1 MKKIIKLG
9 NEHYILATSALAD
22 DRTRVLKHGETFA
35 VFNRYGDIQPIGLKE
50 QGIYHE
56 GTRFLSRMEL
66 LLGNSHPFLL
76 SSTIRQD
83 NTLLAVDLT
92 NPDYDLDEAI
102 SIPRGTIYLSRVKLL
117 WQACCHERLRV
128 TNFSRDPVAVS
139 FSLQFEAD
147 FADIFEVRGEKRI
160 KRGEQTS
167 VVQEDGSV
175 MVSYTGLDGIVRQT
189 HLASLPT
196 PTALTTS
203 ALMFDT
209 LLEPKEE
216 KTFYLTVTC
225 HSERKSP
232 KIVSFS
238 HARTAAAHALEK
250 TQSQFCSIFTVNE
263 QFNDWLNR
271 SLDDTSLMITDLP
284 EGPYPYAGV
293 PWFNTTFGRD
303 GIITALECLWVN
315 PDLARGVLGFLA
327 ATQAQDEI
335 PEQDAEPGKI
345 IHETRRGEMAA
356 LKEIPF
362 ERYYGSVDATPL
374 FIVLAHAYYERTGD
388 HAFLSCLW
396 PHIQRALEWIDRY
409 GDRDGD
415 GFVEY
420 FRHSPNGLV
429 QQGWKDS
436 FDSVFHAD
444 GTIAQGPLALCEVQG
459 YVYAAKIGACHLA
472 RVLGYPEDAD
482 RLLNQANDLR
492 EQFDRAFWSDK
503 LSMYVLA
510 LDGEKRQCQVR
521 ASNAGHCLFTEIA
534 LEERAK
540 DMSQVLLM
548 EDFFSGW
555 GIRTLHSSEARY
567 NPMSYHNGSVWPH
580 DTALIAY
587 GLSRYGYHDKVHQIL
602 TGLFDMS
609 IYVDLHR
616 LPELVCGFP
625 RRPGEGL
632 TQYPLACAPQSWA
645 AGAVFL
651 LLQACLGLSIEGAKG
666 EIRFSHPYLP
676 EYLPGIQIKNL
687 RIGKNSADL
696 SITGTEE
703 DVTVN
708 VIRKDEPLNVITV
721 K

>member
-1 MKKIIKLG
+1 
-9 NEHYILATSALAD
+9 
-22 DRTRVLKHGETFA
+22 LKHGETFA
-35 VFNRYGDIQPIGLKE
+35 VFNRYGDIQPIGLGE

-66 LLGNSHPFLL
+66 LLGNTHPFLL

-92 NPDYDLDEAI
+92 NPDFDLDEVI
-102 SIPRGTIYLSRVKLL
+102 SIPRGTIYLSRAKLL

-128 TNFSRDPVAVS
+128 TNFSRDPLAVS

-189 HLASLPT
+189 HLASLPP
-196 PTALTTS
+196 PTSLTTS
-203 ALMFDT
+203 ALMFDV

-216 KTFYLTVTC
+216 KTFYLIVTC
-225 HSERKSP
+225 HIGQKSP

-238 HARTAAAHALEK
+238 NARTAAAHALEK
-250 TQSQFCSIFTVNE
+250 TQSQFCSLFTANE

-271 SLDDTSLMITDLP
+271 SLDDTSLMISDLP
-284 EGPYPYAGV
+284 EGPFPYAGV
-293 PWFNTTFGRD
+293 PWFNTAFGRD

-315 PDLARGVLGFLA
+315 PDLARGVLTFLA

-362 ERYYGSVDATPL
+362 EQYYGSVDATPL

-388 HAFLSCLW
+388 HAFLSCIW
-396 PHIQRALEWIDRY
+396 PNIQRALDWIDHY

-444 GTIAQGPLALCEVQG
+444 GTFAKGPLALCEVQG
-459 YVYAAKIGACHLA
+459 YVYAAKVGACNLA
-472 RVLGYPEDAD
+472 RVLGYQEYAD
-482 RLLNQANDLR
+482 QLLVCPGIGWR
-492 EQFDRAFWSDK
+492 ET
-503 LSMYVLA
+503 SMPGSY
-510 LDGEKRQCQVR
+510 
-521 ASNAGHCLFTEIA
+521 
-534 LEERAK
+534 LECWT
-540 DMSQVLLM
+540 LL
-548 EDFFSGW
+548 
-555 GIRTLHSSEARY
+555 IHR
-567 NPMSYHNGSVWPH
+567 N
-580 DTALIAY
+580 
-587 GLSRYGYHDKVHQIL
+587 RYGGTSEGHVPSF
-602 TGLFDMS
+602 TNG
-609 IYVDLHR
+609 
-616 LPELVCGFP
+616 GF
-625 RRPGEGL
+625 
-632 TQYPLACAPQSWA
+632 
-645 AGAVFL
+645 FL
-651 LLQACLGLSIEGAKG
+651 RVG
-666 EIRFSHPYLP
+666 
-676 EYLPGIQIKNL
+676 N
-687 RIGKNSADL
+687 
-696 SITGTEE
+696 
-703 DVTVN
+703 
-708 VIRKDEPLNVITV
+708 
-721 K
+721 